1 MIVDIDINTL
11 IREKLTPNQ
20 LFILQLLMEGQYSM
34 LKEWYTSLDDS
45 SVIRDLHKLIEL
57 EFIINTDV
65 SDDVN
70 FSRFAVLAKGIKLLG
85 MDRDWFQ
92 ELVDNYPVKT
102 IRSDGTKDYLRT
114 DLERCRKIYQRVT
127 NGNLS
132 KHEEILDCLTY
143 ELRLRESEGSMP
155 YMKRL
160 PKWLASE
167 EWKAYKERMNDE
179 ENGEIDNVY
188 GTELL

>member
-143 ELRLRESEGSMP
+143 ELSIRESEGSMP